1 MALDEQVQFKA
12 FISHIFFMLRHAG
25 TRVTLA
31 RRYWLDKRQ
40 KNRGAVPTYL
50 HYKRELVPVKERAA
64 LLNLLQEKLADPNFF
79 ENLPFLCLNR
89 VKVFDFNGTRVVIK
103 LAPNEWQGLDFK
115 RLRGD
120 FLAHQ
125 RAVRRGLIKPQHYT
139 LRSPRVYG
147 VVGHFL
153 VMEYVTPLD
162 QWRLGPKINIV
173 KDELKTN
180 FLVLQKRNL
189 VGHYAPQ
196 SSDLIPAG
204 ETNPSNPE
212 ESKLV
217 VFLPYDYV

>member
-1 MALDEQVQFKA
+1 M
-12 FISHIFFMLRHAG
+12 
-25 TRVTLA
+25 
-31 RRYWLDKRQ
+31 
-40 KNRGAVPTYL
+40 
-50 HYKRELVPVKERAA
+50 
-64 LLNLLQEKLADPNFF
+64 LNLLQERLAEPRFF
-79 ENLPFLCLNR
+79 ETLPYLSSSY
-89 VKVFDFNGTRVVIK
+89 KVRWFDFNGYKVVIK
-103 LAPNEWQGLDFK
+103 LVPNERQGLDFK

-153 VMEYVTPLD
+153 VMEYVTPLLD

-204 ETNPSNPE
+204 STNPSNPK